1 MRRCVNVVRLVAS
14 LWRRASRMNLNP
26 LASYI
31 AYRRQR
37 DLDEDRRQEA
47 DRLERA
53 EEREIQRQM
62 ILSMQAMV
70 EKAFDASKVQSD
82 VMAKWIGSFD
92 TGAAPVIRKW
102 DEDEDTR
109 KYMERRGNQQP
120 RPAVKPTLPIELAG
134 LDRLQQ
140 FEALLD
146 RMGS

>member
-1 MRRCVNVVRLVAS
+1 
-14 LWRRASRMNLNP
+14 MNLNP

-31 AYRRQR
+31 AYRRAR
-37 DLDEDRRQEA
+37 DIEADRRQEA

-92 TGAAPVIRKW
+92 TATAPQVREW

-120 RPAVKPTLPIELAG
+120 RPAVKQTLPTELVG